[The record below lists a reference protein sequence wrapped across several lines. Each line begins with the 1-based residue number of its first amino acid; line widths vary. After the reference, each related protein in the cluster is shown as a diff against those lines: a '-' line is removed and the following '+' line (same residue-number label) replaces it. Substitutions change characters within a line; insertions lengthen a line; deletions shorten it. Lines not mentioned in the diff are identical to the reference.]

1 MFFVRTCPPRCL
13 NESATPVRLEIV
25 RITSPKGC
33 CTYGRSMFA
42 PVGRG
47 TPGHPDR
54 DRQRHQHPQDRSDA
68 RPQRLDG
75 RQGDQTQHVV
85 PVQRERVLTAVPAE
99 TAEDGPVDGRI
110 LHRRPRA
117 AQGRPQAR
125 QTAQAPPP
133 VMRTPVGA
141 GGRMAGSRLV
151 AAAHRRQAARPVPRR
166 LRHAR
171 VPGDRLPLDPRRP
184 PSP

>member
-1 MFFVRTCPPRCL
+1 MGEVYSHLSEEERR
-13 NESATPVRLEIV
+13 VIRIEIGNGTIICGIV
-25 RITSPKGC
+25 LML
-33 CTYGRSMFA
+33 GRNAST
-42 PVGRG
+42 VGR
-47 TPGHPDR
+47 
-54 DRQRHQHPQDRSDA
+54 
-68 RPQRLDG
+68 
-75 RQGDQTQHVV
+75 
-85 PVQRERVLTAVPAE
+85 E
-99 TAEDGPVDGRI
+99 I
-110 LHRRPRA
+110 KRRPRA

-125 QTAQAPPP
+125 RTAQAPPP

-151 AAAHRRQAARPVPRR
+151 AAARQRQAARPVPRR

>member
-1 MFFVRTCPPRCL
+1 
-13 NESATPVRLEIV
+13 
-25 RITSPKGC
+25 
-33 CTYGRSMFA
+33 MFA

-54 DRQRHQHPQDRSDA
+54 GRQRHGRQE
-68 RPQRLDG
+68 DG
-75 RQGDQTQHVV
+75 PFAGAQPVRHQQGDQAQHVV

-99 TAEDGPVDGRI
+99 TAEDGPVDGP
-110 LHRRPRA
+110 LPHRRPRP

-125 QTAQAPPP
+125 QTAQALPP

-141 GGRMAGSRLV
+141 GGRMAGLRLV
-151 AAAHRRQAARPVPRR
+151 AAAHQRQAARPVPRR

-171 VPGDRLPLDPRRP
+171 VPADRLPLDLRRP

>member
-1 MFFVRTCPPRCL
+1 MGEACSHLSEEERQVIRIEIGNGTSIRRIGLMLGRNASTVSREIKRDAWFPSNE
-13 NESATPVRLEIV
+13 NESYRPYRPKRLK
-25 RITSPKGC
+25 TGPWTGGC
-33 CTYGRSMFA
+33 YIA
-42 PVGRG
+42 P
-47 TPGHPDR
+47 
-54 DRQRHQHPQDRSDA
+54 
-68 RPQRLDG
+68 RP
-75 RQGDQTQHVV
+75 
-85 PVQRERVLTAVPAE
+85 
-99 TAEDGPVDGRI
+99 
-110 LHRRPRA
+110 

-151 AAAHRRQAARPVPRR
+151 AAARQRQAARPVPRR

-171 VPGDRLPLDPRRP
+171 VPGDRLPLDLRRP